1 VISIAPNTTCFT
13 IDLLLGFFALV
24 SSIVP
29 IDGIFEIVRVVRSG
43 LVSIAEVHAII
54 AGAHHAKSE
63 PEMARDRFGFLERH
77 DASKALSRRA
87 VRWRIRSLV
96 ALLPGHDLLPC
107 AKHLFVTAIVGGLRH
122 DLVNEGAEK
131 GSASLLLFVPT
142 FGAGVVSLQLMK

>member
-1 VISIAPNTTCFT
+1 VETAIAAKTTLKIMPATMEPSSRTALPTPSVTSNATACHRLLAGDIGAACEANDASAVISIAPNTTCFT

-29 IDGIFEIVRVVRSG
+29 IDGIFEIVRVVGSG

-77 DASKALSRRA
+77 DASKLY
-87 VRWRIRSLV
+87 LGE
-96 ALLPGHDLLPC
+96 P
-107 AKHLFVTAIVGGLRH
+107 FVGG
-122 DLVNEGAEK
+122 
-131 GSASLLLFVPT
+131 SAP
-142 FGAGVVSLQLMK
+142 